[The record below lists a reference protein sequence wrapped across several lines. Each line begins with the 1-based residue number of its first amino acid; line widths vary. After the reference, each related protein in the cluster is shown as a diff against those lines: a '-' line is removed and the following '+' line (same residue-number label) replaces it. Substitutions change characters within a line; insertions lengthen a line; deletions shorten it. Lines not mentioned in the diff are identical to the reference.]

1 MRTPLNAVIG
11 FAQLIGAG
19 GLTERRQRDG
29 VGYIL
34 GAGRHVLRLINDLID
49 LTGAETGQL
58 RLAAEPVAVSEVVR
72 EALEIVAGLAEERRI
87 TLCGPDDGPA
97 EWVRADRQRLLQVLL
112 NLIGNGI
119 KFTPAGGRVTVGVDR
134 GAVVVTDTGPGIEPD
149 QLERLFTPFHRASD
163 TGAEGSGLGLALS
176 QRLTAAMGG
185 HLTVASGVGAGSTFR
200 VELAT
205 CSPEPAAVPGPPLR
219 SLGN

>member
-1 MRTPLNAVIG
+1 V
-11 FAQLIGAG
+11 GAG
-19 GLTERRQRDG
+19 
-29 VGYIL
+29 
-34 GAGRHVLRLINDLID
+34 H
-49 LTGAETGQL
+49 
-58 RLAAEPVAVSEVVR
+58 
-72 EALEIVAGLAEERRI
+72 
-87 TLCGPDDGPA
+87 
-97 EWVRADRQRLLQVLL
+97 RQRLLQVLL

-200 VELAT
+200 VELAA